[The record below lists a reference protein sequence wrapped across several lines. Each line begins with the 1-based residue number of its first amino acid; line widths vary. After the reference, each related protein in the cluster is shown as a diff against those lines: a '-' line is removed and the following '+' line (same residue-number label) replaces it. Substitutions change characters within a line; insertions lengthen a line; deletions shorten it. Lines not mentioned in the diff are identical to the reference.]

1 MTRGLL
7 VIIVL
12 LGASFAVSCSLEQE
26 ALPGRPCAG
35 ADDCGAAFACVRVPG
50 REDTICAPTPPP
62 EEVVGCAGQNEGSP
76 CGDGDSCTEDDTCQS
91 GACVGVAKDCGGDVC
106 VDGVCQVVASCVEQ
120 APRVVSG
127 GAAVPRIAYNP
138 IDDEVGVLFEAVVAN
153 GRTESF
159 FVRVGSDGI
168 PRSAPLQ
175 LTDGTPAT
183 ADDVAVSSYARDIAF
198 AVEQQTYGIIVDRGD
213 VLGGI
218 AYTSVTRDGIQSS
231 GVQSIITSLL
241 SALQQV
247 PARLDGNGDR
257 FFVAAVQIGS
267 EIDSV
272 VLDSVRADG
281 SGSSLGNDT
290 LVSGI
295 LGEVDIAASRRS
307 GEVGVVF
314 TRDGVDNVGFVRA
327 NLSGTVLVERVLSTG
342 RPAGAAPVIAQIDSG
357 YAVVWQ
363 EGRDTTRQ
371 LVGVLLDD
379 GGAPRGGV
387 QVLSA
392 DDEDAQLPA
401 VASTGAG
408 GVLVY
413 VATVD
418 GALEVRVRRLAAD
431 LTAGAPQTVRARLDG
446 GFAPSADAAGG
457 TVIVGFGAAPAGD
470 TAGDVEVARVCAP

>member
-7 VIIVL
+7 VIIA

-106 VDGVCQVVASCVEQ
+106 VDGVCLVSSCVEQ

-127 GAAVPRIAYNP
+127 GAALPRIAYNP

-183 ADDVAVSSYARDIAF
+183 ADDVAVSSFARDIAF
-198 AVEQQTYGIIVDRGD
+198 AVEQQTYGVIVDRD
-213 VLGGI
+213 SVLGGI

-241 SALQQV
+241 STLQQV

-257 FFVAAVQIGS
+257 FFVAAVQTGS
-267 EIDSV
+267 QTDSV

-295 LGEVDIAASRRS
+295 FGEVDIAVSRRS

-314 TRDGVDNVGFVRA
+314 TRDGVVGFVRA

-342 RPAGAAPVIAQIDSG
+342 RPAGAAPVIAQLDSG

-363 EGRDTTRQ
+363 EGSDNTRQ
-371 LVGVLLDD
+371 VVGVLLDD
-379 GGAPRGGV
+379 AGTPRGAV
-387 QVLSA
+387 EVLSA

-401 VASTGAG
+401 VANTGAG

-413 VATVD
+413 FANVD
-418 GALEVRVRRLAAD
+418 GALAMRVRPLAAD
-431 LTAGAPQTVRARLDG
+431 LTAGAPQTLRSRLDG

-457 TVIVGFGAAPAGD
+457 TVIVGFGVAPAGG